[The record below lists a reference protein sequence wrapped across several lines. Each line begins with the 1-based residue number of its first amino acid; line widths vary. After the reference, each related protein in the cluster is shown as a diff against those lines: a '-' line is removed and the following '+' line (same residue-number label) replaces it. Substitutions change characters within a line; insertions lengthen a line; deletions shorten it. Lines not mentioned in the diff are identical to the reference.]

1 MHFVNKDFE
10 IKSLK
15 CAFGFINQNQQRS
28 YFMKHAQRLTTKTCE
43 DFSKKRHLIAIFSAF
58 AFVAFCASSGLAN
71 QVHWGYGKENGPA
84 QWGKLHSDYQSC
96 DTESFKSPIDI
107 LDSNAQ
113 NSTSTLVFNDKYAH
127 FARDIINNGHTLQVN
142 FDKGSDI
149 VLENEHYA
157 LAQLHFHTPSENHL
171 NSKEF
176 PAEVHLVH
184 KDEQGNLL
192 VIGVFIE
199 AGKENL
205 ALKSILQS
213 VPKNLNEAKSFSSD
227 LLDLLL
233 PQNRAYYEFIG
244 SLTTPPC
251 SGQVKWIVMQNPI
264 QASITQ
270 IKLLHKIFGNN
281 TRGIQ
286 PLNERK
292 INLAK

>member
-1 MHFVNKDFE
+1 
-10 IKSLK
+10 
-15 CAFGFINQNQQRS
+15 
-28 YFMKHAQRLTTKTCE
+28 MKYTQRLTAKICE
-43 DFSKKRHLIAIFSAF
+43 DFPQKRLFKKAIFSA
-58 AFVAFCASSGLAN
+58 VAFAQFCTSSAFAS
-71 QVHWGYGKENGPA
+71 QIHWGYGKENGPM
-84 QWGKLHSDYQSC
+84 QWGKLHSDYKSC
-96 DTESFKSPIDI
+96 DTENFKSPIDI
-107 LDSNAQ
+107 LDSNAT
-113 NSTSTLVFNDKYAH
+113 NSTSTLVFKDKYARS
-127 FARDIINNGHTLQVN
+127 ARDIINNGHTLQIN

-149 VLENEHYA
+149 VLAGKNYA

-184 KDEQGNLL
+184 KDAQGRLL

-199 AGKENL
+199 SGKENL

-213 VPKNLNEAKSFSSD
+213 VPNQINQTQSFSSD

-233 PQNRAYYEFIG
+233 PQNRVYYEFEG

-251 SGQVKWIVMQNPI
+251 SGKVKWIVMQNPI
-264 QASITQ
+264 QASKSQ
-270 IKLLHKIFGNN
+270 IKRLHKIFGNN

-286 PLNERK
+286 PLNDRK